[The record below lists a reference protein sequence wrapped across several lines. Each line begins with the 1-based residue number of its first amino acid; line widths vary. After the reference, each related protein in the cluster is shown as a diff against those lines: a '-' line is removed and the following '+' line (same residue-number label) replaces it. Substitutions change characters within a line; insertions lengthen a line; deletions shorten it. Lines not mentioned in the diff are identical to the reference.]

1 VGPNEGETRLTDYRI
16 ILKPGREKS
25 VRQRHPWIFS
35 GAIQEIAGSP
45 GMGDTV
51 DVFDRQGG
59 WLARAGYSPYS
70 QITARIWT
78 WRESDTIDE
87 DYFVRAI
94 CQAAEYRA
102 ALKIYTNGI
111 RLVNAE
117 NDGLPGLIVDT
128 YDGYLIVQL
137 LSAGAE
143 HWRKEILRAVSQLPG
158 VKGVFERSDV
168 EVRDKEGLPPALGIL
183 LGQEPPQ
190 RIVMG
195 EGDWKFLV
203 DVRQG
208 HKTGFYLDQRENRSA
223 LARLISQNLRGK
235 EILNVFSY
243 TGAFAVVAYASGA
256 GYVLNVDSSE
266 AALSFLP
273 EHYSLNGIPP
283 TQDGFLAG
291 NAFEVLRGFRDQ
303 GRSFDMI
310 ILDPPKLAQ
319 SQRGLTKATRAYKD
333 INWLSMRLLRPNG
346 YLASFSCSGLVDE
359 DLFQKILFS
368 ASLDAGR
375 DVQIIEQLGQPI
387 DHPVRLSFPEGKY
400 LKGFICRVA

>member
-1 VGPNEGETRLTDYRI
+1 
-16 ILKPGREKS
+16 
-25 VRQRHPWIFS
+25 
-35 GAIQEIAGSP
+35 
-45 GMGDTV
+45 MGDTV
-51 DVFDRQGG
+51 DVFGRQGG

-70 QITARIWT
+70 QISARIWT
-78 WRESDTIDE
+78 WRESETVDE
-87 DYFVRAI
+87 DFFVRAI
-94 CQAAEYRA
+94 CQAAEYRS
-102 ALKIYTNGI
+102 ALTTYTNGI

-128 YDGYLIVQL
+128 YDGYLVVQL

-143 HWRKEILRAVSQLPG
+143 HWRKEILRAVSQLPV

-168 EVRDKEGLPPALGIL
+168 EVRDKEGLPPALGVL
-183 LGQEPPQ
+183 LGQDPPP
-190 RIVMG
+190 RIVMS

-223 LARLISQNLRGK
+223 LASLISQNLRGK

-243 TGAFAVVAYASGA
+243 TGAFAVVAYTSGA

-273 EHYSLNGIPP
+273 DHYSLNGIPP
-283 TQDGFLAG
+283 AQDGFLAG

-303 GRSFDMI
+303 GRFFDMI

-375 DVQIIEQLGQPI
+375 DVQIIERLGQPM